1 MTFRS
6 CLLAAAALLATAC
19 TAFADDQTQIGAG
32 NADAAATAS
41 HSPLVMSAYAQ
52 LKARLQA
59 SVTNPAILAQTMD
72 GLFNPTTCVMHRAN
86 LTTAQKQAIVNQIIA
101 AGLVN
106 PADGNSITGGV
117 YAGIFPALINDAD
130 GANSCPNLPMP
141 WYAAPGSGN
150 GSHHSYPGGLPIHES
165 FNTSSAFTFADNYR
179 NVYGRA
185 NNNGL
190 PVVGK
195 LGEPGPSTNL
205 TISEDIVAG
214 APMWHD
220 WAKPMV
226 FQFNAAG
233 TIFTELNFGGAG
245 STDDNGAAGDSR
257 TGGHHILSIAET
269 IKRGFPVDFI
279 IAQASAHAA
288 PTLGNEYKVVNWI
301 RTAAIIDQIDP
312 VAEGLL
318 TKDASG
324 NFRLPPLRHLGD
336 LDLLGAS
343 QANILA
349 EYPLHN
355 LSDSDFVFT
364 IPAVNDA
371 DVILKAEAP
380 TFGYDPVNSPVA
392 YEVKF
397 RNVAMS
403 YLSAERIQVTYANQ
417 GLAAVTA
424 LLNIL
429 RAQHAI

>member
-6 CLLAAAALLATAC
+6 CLLAAAALLTTAC
-19 TAFADDQTQIGAG
+19 TAFADDQTQPGAG

-41 HSPLVMSAYAQ
+41 HSPLVMSAYAA

-59 SVTNPAILAQTMD
+59 SVTNPTILAQTMD
-72 GLFNPTTCVMHRAN
+72 GLFNQTTCVQHRAN
-86 LTTAQKQAIVNQIIA
+86 LTTTQKQAIVNQIIA

-106 PADGNSITGGV
+106 PTDGNSITGGV

-185 NNNGL
+185 DKKGL
-190 PVVGK
+190 PFVGK

-205 TISEDIVAG
+205 AISEDIVAG
-214 APMWHD
+214 APLWHD

-226 FQFNAAG
+226 FQFTAAG

-257 TGGHHILSIAET
+257 TGGHHILSLAET
-269 IKRGFPVDFI
+269 IKRGFPADFI

-312 VAEGLL
+312 VAAGLL
-318 TKDASG
+318 TKDANG

-336 LDLLGAS
+336 LDLLGAG

-364 IPAVNDA
+364 IPAVNEA

-380 TFGYDPVNSPVA
+380 SFGYDPVNSPVP
-392 YEVKF
+392 YQIKF

-403 YLSAERIQVTYANQ
+403 YLSAERIQITYANQ
-417 GLAAVTA
+417 GLAGVTA

>member
-1 MTFRS
+1 
-6 CLLAAAALLATAC
+6 
-19 TAFADDQTQIGAG
+19 
-32 NADAAATAS
+32 
-41 HSPLVMSAYAQ
+41 
-52 LKARLQA
+52 
-59 SVTNPAILAQTMD
+59 
-72 GLFNPTTCVMHRAN
+72 
-86 LTTAQKQAIVNQIIA
+86 
-101 AGLVN
+101 
-106 PADGNSITGGV
+106 
-117 YAGIFPALINDAD
+117 
-130 GANSCPNLPMP
+130 
-141 WYAAPGSGN
+141 
-150 GSHHSYPGGLPIHES
+150 
-165 FNTSSAFTFADNYR
+165 
-179 NVYGRA
+179 
-185 NNNGL
+185 
-190 PVVGK
+190 
-195 LGEPGPSTNL
+195 
-205 TISEDIVAG
+205 
-214 APMWHD
+214 
-220 WAKPMV
+220 MV